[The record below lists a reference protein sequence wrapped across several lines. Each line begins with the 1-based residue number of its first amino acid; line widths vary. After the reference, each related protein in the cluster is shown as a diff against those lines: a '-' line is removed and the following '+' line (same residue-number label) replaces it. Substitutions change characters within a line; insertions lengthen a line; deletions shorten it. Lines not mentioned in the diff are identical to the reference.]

1 MPRILIPLLCTI
13 PALLVVVL
21 LRSPMGSL
29 ENQFLSLQYRLR
41 GEVAPDTNIVI
52 VYIDNDAITSLGWPV
67 RRNFYALMVNA
78 LAGLGVKAIGIDVQ
92 FEGPSAEYPEY
103 DDLLVSMIRSSKR
116 VILPLYFEVMEQDRE
131 GFPRGRDMRL
141 PMRSLVTAAAGLGH
155 ANTMGGYD
163 IPAVVH
169 SGDSLVPAFGL
180 ALART
185 ATDGTIEAHPGR
197 VTLVSS
203 DVTPGVIPTTIGSF
217 AHLNFPRHFSSFRSY
232 PFLEVLR
239 SYDAARQD
247 RPVSVPV
254 LSLRNKIVL
263 LGIIGEGRSEFFTTP
278 VDDRFPAI
286 GLHAVMVDNI
296 LHNRF
301 LTETPYWVVYLMALA
316 LGIAC
321 AAAILFLH
329 APLSRVAV
337 VLCAVVPLIISTVLF
352 SGSATILPFMP
363 VAAVVVLA
371 GFAAQAYKHR
381 LARREIDSLTAEKA
395 SITAQLRDKEAKLS
409 VLERELLDANA
420 RRSADR
426 TQELLDEVHRY
437 KAEIR
442 ALSSRADDMVEYD
455 LGTAESGTRGADF
468 EGMIYVENGRMNEVV
483 EFVQKIAGS
492 DAPVL
497 ILGESGTGKELVAQ
511 AIHHCGDR
519 REHRFV
525 AVNCGALAENLLES
539 ELFGHE
545 KGAFTGAVRERMGR
559 FELADGGTIFLDEIG
574 EVSEGFQ
581 VKLLRVLQQGE
592 FERVGGTKTIRVNV
606 RVLAATNKDLKER
619 VRERQF
625 REDLYYRLNVL
636 QVALPPLRERQEDIP
651 LLIRHF
657 LAREDAALRI
667 SKNVME
673 SLVAYPWPGNIRELE
688 SVIKRA
694 ALLAKAEKRTMVTMK
709 DLSEEISTAVSG
721 AVEVE
726 EQILASLRE
735 KGFSRSS
742 VSDTADELGGLN
754 RGTVAEYLRGQC
766 LKSFVESG
774 FELEKAIFSI
784 SLSSET
790 AINDRV
796 RKKFAEYLRNLSEVI
811 DLSVPWDQ
819 TLPALRPKTKNLPQR
834 YHAFLHQ
841 VGEAFYRG
849 RWKLP
854 HQ

>member
-1 MPRILIPLLCTI
+1 
-13 PALLVVVL
+13 
-21 LRSPMGSL
+21 
-29 ENQFLSLQYRLR
+29 
-41 GEVAPDTNIVI
+41 
-52 VYIDNDAITSLGWPV
+52 
-67 RRNFYALMVNA
+67 
-78 LAGLGVKAIGIDVQ
+78 
-92 FEGPSAEYPEY
+92 
-103 DDLLVSMIRSSKR
+103 
-116 VILPLYFEVMEQDRE
+116 
-131 GFPRGRDMRL
+131 
-141 PMRSLVTAAAGLGH
+141 
-155 ANTMGGYD
+155 
-163 IPAVVH
+163 
-169 SGDSLVPAFGL
+169 
-180 ALART
+180 
-185 ATDGTIEAHPGR
+185 
-197 VTLVSS
+197 
-203 DVTPGVIPTTIGSF
+203 
-217 AHLNFPRHFSSFRSY
+217 
-232 PFLEVLR
+232 
-239 SYDAARQD
+239 
-247 RPVSVPV
+247 
-254 LSLRNKIVL
+254 
-263 LGIIGEGRSEFFTTP
+263 
-278 VDDRFPAI
+278 
-286 GLHAVMVDNI
+286 
-296 LHNRF
+296 
-301 LTETPYWVVYLMALA
+301 
-316 LGIAC
+316 
-321 AAAILFLH
+321 
-329 APLSRVAV
+329 V
-337 VLCAVVPLIISTVLF
+337 VLCAAAPLIISMVLF
-352 SGSATILPFMP
+352 SGPAIIVPFVP
-363 VAAVVVLA
+363 VAAVLVLA
-371 GFAAQAYKHR
+371 GFAAQVYKHR
-381 LARREIDSLTAEKA
+381 LARQEIDSLTAEKA

-455 LGTAESGTRGADF
+455 LLAAGPVTRGSEF
-468 EGMIYVENGRMNEVV
+468 EGMIYAENGRMKQVV
-483 EFVQKIAGS
+483 EFVNKIAGS

-497 ILGESGTGKELVAQ
+497 VLGESGTGKELVAQ
-511 AIHHCGDR
+511 AIHRCGDR
-519 REHRFV
+519 RDHRFV

-559 FELADGGTIFLDEIG
+559 FELSDGGTIFLDEIG

-657 LAREDAALRI
+657 LAREDDGLRI

-709 DLSEEISTAVSG
+709 DLSDEISNAVSG

-742 VSDTADELGGLN
+742 VSETADELGGLN

-774 FELEKAIFSI
+774 FELEKAVFSI
-784 SLSSET
+784 SLSTET
-790 AINDRV
+790 AVSDRV
-796 RKKFAEYLRNLSEVI
+796 RKKFVEYLRNLSEVI
-811 DLSVPWDQ
+811 DLSVPWEQ

-841 VGEAFYRG
+841 AGEAFYRG

-854 HQ
+854 HQE